1 MIIPTLTDSL
11 LSLRPLQPRD
21 AAQLHSI
28 YQQEGVLKYFPIPAP
43 PPLER
48 LERFILAQQSHWIK
62 YGYGNWGIL
71 PDGEQEI
78 IGWAG
83 LQYLPELDE
92 TELGFLLARPFW
104 GKGLATEAA
113 MLSVQFGFET
123 CCLDHLVALVHPEN
137 HASQTVINKNN
148 FQYIETIPLWGI
160 QLMRYKLERMNYH
173 QKASERST
181 S

>member
-1 MIIPTLTDSL
+1 MIIPTLTNSH
-11 LSLRPLQPRD
+11 LSLCPLQSGD
-21 AAQLHSI
+21 AVLLHSI
-28 YQQEGVLKYFPIPAP
+28 YQQEGVLKYFPSPTP

-48 LERFILAQQSHWIK
+48 LDHFVNDQQSHWQTH
-62 YGYGNWGIL
+62 GYGNWGIL
-71 PDGEQEI
+71 PAGEQEI

-113 MLSVQFGFET
+113 RLSTQFGFET
-123 CCLDHLVALVHPEN
+123 CCLDHLVALVYPEN
-137 HASQTVINKNN
+137 HASQAVLNKTNY
-148 FQYIETIPLWGI
+148 QYIETIPLWGI
-160 QLMRYKLERMNYH
+160 QLMRCKLDRMDYDH
-173 QKASERST
+173 QTGERST